1 MVMKHAEQTLIFV
14 YNADSGVFNLA
25 ADIARKIFSP
35 QTYDCNLCAIT
46 HDAFAMKNDW
56 RQYLGALDAA
66 FEFLHADEFKTQYP
80 FESASKLPAVFRRE
94 NNGLELM
101 ISADE
106 INSCR
111 TARDLEQIIN
121 ARLNN

>member
-1 MVMKHAEQTLIFV
+1 MIRH
-14 YNADSGVFNLA
+14 
-25 ADIARKIFSP
+25 ARKFTQLKPGLNIFIFTACDIRLP
-35 QTYDCNLCAIT
+35 KLFPTTQ
-46 HDAFAMKNDW
+46 M
-56 RQYLGALDAA
+56 LDVA

-80 FESASKLPAVFRRE
+80 FENASKLPAVFRRE

-111 TARDLEQIIN
+111 TARDLEQVIN
-121 ARLNN
+121 AQLNN